1 MSQYTLTENL
11 YLYPTP
17 AGAYYAVASTKID
30 KPAQFLRLLLREPQ
44 TPAMN
49 LDTLRRLMDM
59 KNADDQCL
67 ELLLHCQ
74 QLGWVQGINEPI
86 GAPEGSLEVILPELL
101 AAISLKGK
109 VLLADNQGFYL
120 STSGF
125 PHEVAEELSALS
137 AEIAA
142 IHERRS
148 GVLSN
153 NMGISSN
160 AWAIVDAAGNSKV
173 GFWPVYLGTNR
184 FVLVISGIPY
194 FNRPELVT
202 LIWALSIRYA

>member
-1 MSQYTLTENL
+1 MSQYTLTESL

-17 AGAYYAVASTKID
+17 AGAYYAVSSTKID
-30 KPAQFLRLLLREPQ
+30 KPAQFLRLLLLEPQ

-49 LDTLRRLMDM
+49 LDTLKRLMDM
-59 KNADDQCL
+59 KNAEQCL

-74 QLGWVQGINEPI
+74 QLGWVQGVNEPI
-86 GAPEGSLEVILPELL
+86 GAPEGSLEVILPDLL
-101 AAISLKGK
+101 AAISLQGK
-109 VLLADNQGFYL
+109 VLLADNLGFYL

-173 GFWPVYLGTNR
+173 GFWPVYVGTNR
-184 FVLVISGIPY
+184 FVLVVSGIPY

>member
-1 MSQYTLTENL
+1 MSQYTLTEHL

-30 KPAQFLRLLLREPQ
+30 KPAQFLRLLLREAQ

-59 KNADDQCL
+59 KNADQCL

-74 QLGWVQGINEPI
+74 QLGWVQGVNEPI
-86 GAPEGSLEVILPELL
+86 EAPEGSLEVILPDLL

-160 AWAIVDAAGNSKV
+160 AWAIVDAAGSSKV
-173 GFWPVYLGTNR
+173 GFWPVYLGTTGLSWSSPA
-184 FVLVISGIPY
+184 FP
-194 FNRPELVT
+194 T
-202 LIWALSIRYA
+202 LTGLSW

>member
-1 MSQYTLTENL
+1 MSQYTLADNL
-11 YLYPTP
+11 YLYSTP
-17 AGAYYAVASTKID
+17 AGAYYAVASTKTD
-30 KPAQFLRLLLREPQ
+30 KPSQFLRLLLQEPK
-44 TPAMN
+44 TPALT
-49 LDTLRRLMDM
+49 LDTLRRLMGI
-59 KNADDQCL
+59 KNEDQCL
-67 ELLLHCQ
+67 ELLQHCQ
-74 QLGWVQGINEPI
+74 HLGWVQGVNEPI
-86 GAPEGSLEVILPELL
+86 AAPDGSLEEILPNLL

-120 STSGF
+120 STNGF

-137 AEIAA
+137 AEIAVV
-142 IHERRS
+142 HERRS
-148 GVLSN
+148 GVLLN

-160 AWAIVDAAGNSKV
+160 AWSIVDAAGNSKI
-173 GFWPVYLGTNR
+173 GFWPIYLGSNR

>member
-1 MSQYTLTENL
+1 MSQYTLADNL

-17 AGAYYAVASTKID
+17 AGAYYAVASTKTD
-30 KPAQFLRLLLREPQ
+30 KPSQFLRLLLQEPK
-44 TPAMN
+44 TPALT
-49 LDTLRRLMDM
+49 LDTLQRLMGI
-59 KNADDQCL
+59 KNVDQCL
-67 ELLLHCQ
+67 ELLQHCQ
-74 QLGWVQGINEPI
+74 HLGWVQGVNEPI
-86 GAPEGSLEVILPELL
+86 AAPDGSLEEILPDLL
-101 AAISLKGK
+101 AAVSLKGK

-120 STSGF
+120 STNGF

-142 IHERRS
+142 VHERRS
-148 GVLSN
+148 GVLLN

-160 AWAIVDAAGNSKV
+160 AWSIVDAAGNSKI
-173 GFWPVYLGTNR
+173 GFWPIYLGSNR

>member
-1 MSQYTLTENL
+1 MSQYALTENL

-17 AGAYYAVASTKID
+17 AGAYYAVSSTKTD

-44 TPAMN
+44 TPALN
-49 LDTLRRLMDM
+49 QDTLRRLMNIKD
-59 KNADDQCL
+59 ADQCL

-74 QLGWVQGINEPI
+74 HLGWVQGVNEPI
-86 GAPEGSLEVILPELL
+86 SAPKGSLEAILPELL

-137 AEIAA
+137 AEIAV

-148 GVLSN
+148 GVLLN

-160 AWAIVDAAGNSKV
+160 AWAIVDAAGNSKI
-173 GFWPVYLGTNR
+173 GFWPIYLGANR

-202 LIWALSIRYA
+202 LIWALSVRYA